1 MQLTIELINKIA
13 PTAKVD
19 ADLVSKLNDTCAKYE
34 INTPLRKAHFLAQVL
49 HESGDFRYKEE
60 IASGDA
66 YEGRKDLGNIV
77 TGDGRK
83 FKGRG
88 LIQLTGRTNYDA
100 YGRYVGEKLTTFPE
114 LVATKYCVD
123 VAGWFWKLKGLNAFA
138 DKDNIQTI
146 TKRING
152 GLNGYNDR
160 LTYLI
165 KAKQAFGI

>member
-1 MQLTIELINKIA
+1 MQLTIELIKKIA

-19 ADLVSKLNDTCAKYE
+19 AELVALLNDCCAKYE
-34 INTPLRKAHFLAQVL
+34 INTPLRKAHFLAQVI
-49 HESGDFRYKEE
+49 HESGAFRYKEE
-60 IASGDA
+60 IASGAA
-66 YEGRKDLGNIV
+66 YEGRKDLGNHLP
-77 TGDGRK
+77 GDGVK

-100 YGRYVGEKLTTFPE
+100 YGKHVGEKLTTFPE

-138 DKDNIQTI
+138 DKDDIQTI

-160 LTYLI
+160 LGYLI
-165 KAKQAFGI
+165 KAKHAFGI